1 MTFID
6 IHCETRTIYIL
17 KLDID
22 FFSIFVKKIVVLNSL
37 NVVIITSKNYPTA
50 NSVNNINSAF

>member
-17 KLDID
+17 KLNID